1 MAITANR
8 LQRKADPMSPFR
20 TKTRWKEGTY
30 MRLTSPERF
39 ATFVFTGQDLKDIKA
54 GKPVPIKM
62 TQRRLA
68 KRSGVSQT
76 TISRLTGATSR
87 PLRSVKPQTAEAIAE
102 VLGVDVTV
110 LFDPETV
117 SETHRLTA

>member
-1 MAITANR
+1 
-8 LQRKADPMSPFR
+8 
-20 TKTRWKEGTY
+20 